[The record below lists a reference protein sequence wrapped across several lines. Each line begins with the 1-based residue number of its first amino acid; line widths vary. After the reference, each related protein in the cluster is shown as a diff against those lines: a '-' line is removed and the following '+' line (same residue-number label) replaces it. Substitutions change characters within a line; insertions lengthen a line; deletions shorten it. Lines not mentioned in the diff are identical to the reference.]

1 MKKLLFVI
9 IYLSIISNAAASIK
23 GNIIK
28 KFTDIKNISLD
39 FEQNING
46 KVENGNCIIRCD
58 KLYYR
63 PLEVDSLKGNSSKAI
78 KKLNWKA
85 KYTIKTLI
93 KEMVE
98 IEFKNLNKIDS

>member
-1 MKKLLFVI
+1 MKNLPLE
-9 IYLSIISNAAASIK
+9 
-23 GNIIK
+23 NIDK
-28 KFTDIKNISLD
+28 QENTDITKIEKYPNIFYFYIILFICS
-39 FEQNING
+39 
-46 KVENGNCIIRCD
+46 ENKNCIIRCD

-63 PLEVDSLKGNSSKAI
+63 PLEVDSLKGDSSKAI

-85 KYTIKTLI
+85 KYTIKTMI